1 MKTLPVLPPTTQ
13 LLILDVENCAIEKV
27 PDSYYRSGISLNL
40 KNNQLRELPREQFQ
54 QFLEKG
60 GSLKYDIMSLSKE
73 GKIAVDFNPLEY
85 PPDYILERGEE
96 GVLSY
101 LKSYA
106 NTTFDATDT
115 PVILIGNSKVGK
127 TSLGLLLAGKIS
139 SAKEVKIEDRT
150 EALDIYPALIGLV
163 KVNSGCSVFQ

>member
-1 MKTLPVLPPTTQ
+1 MKTLPLLPPNTK
-13 LLILDVENCAIEKV
+13 LRLLDVENCSIAKI
-27 PDSYYRSGISLNL
+27 PDSYIRSGIMLNL

-60 GSLKYDIMSLSKE
+60 GSLKYDLFWSKE